1 MKLSAC
7 LRVFNKADHGAALV
21 ELGLLLPVMMLLVV
35 GAVDFGRLYFEYIE
49 VVNAAHA
56 GAEYGSINSTD
67 TSGMS
72 TAATQSAP
80 DVSGLTVPT
89 KAYGCECS
97 DGTSYS
103 ASCTTVPTCTASA
116 GPPARSTNVVYRVEV
131 TTQATWT
138 PLMPWP
144 GVPSSLTLTNT
155 AYMRGN
161 YP

>member
-1 MKLSAC
+1 M
-7 LRVFNKADHGAALV
+7 
-21 ELGLLLPVMMLLVV
+21 GLLLPVMMLLVV

-116 GPPARSTNVVYRVEV
+116 GPPARSTNVCRDRVEV
-131 TTQATWT
+131 TT
-138 PLMPWP
+138 
-144 GVPSSLTLTNT
+144 
-155 AYMRGN
+155 RGN
-161 YP
+161 VDAVDALAGEYHPPSL